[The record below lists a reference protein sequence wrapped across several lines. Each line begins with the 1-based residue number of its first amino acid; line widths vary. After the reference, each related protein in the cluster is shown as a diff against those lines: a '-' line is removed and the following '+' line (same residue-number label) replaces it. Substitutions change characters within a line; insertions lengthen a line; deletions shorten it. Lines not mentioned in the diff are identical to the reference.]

1 MAGAYKLRFYEQDPS
16 VKFSIEFLFTFPQSV
31 QTIIAR
37 GFGQIAVRDYKA
49 HQVLNNETKSLGKD
63 KILALYA
70 LRQKRR
76 SYDKNQTVH
85 QAMSYMMV
93 LPEESRRSLAQR
105 LSELSSFIY
114 EYIKDCQI
122 AGDIPQVEILDN
134 LTDLY
139 VREGSIYVSQFLKL
153 LRTRLE
159 AAALAAKD
167 TQPEKPAS
175 PHLELI
181 KDAGRGLSVKEE

>member
-1 MAGAYKLRFYEQDPS
+1 MAGAYKLRFYEEDPS

-49 HQVLNNETKSLGKD
+49 QQVLNNTKSLGKE

-76 SYDKNQTVH
+76 TYDQNPTVH
-85 QAMSYMMV
+85 QAMGYMMV
-93 LPEESRRSLAQR
+93 LPDDCRRGLAQR
-105 LSELSSFIY
+105 LSELSGFIY
-114 EYIKDCQI
+114 EYIKDCQL

-139 VREGSIYVSQFLKL
+139 VREGSVYVSQFLKL
-153 LRTRLE
+153 LRTKLE
-159 AAALAAKD
+159 AAATAAKSL
-167 TQPEKPAS
+167 KPNPTPTS
-175 PHLELI
+175 HLELI
-181 KDAGRGLSVKEE
+181 KDAGSGLSVKEE